1 MQKSTDM
8 WFRYLKE
15 DRTLT
20 EGLRDIGLPEYVID
34 FIEDAMPE
42 SPEKSKMLMGNLWKN
57 DREYGTGLKQL
68 QFDIVNNMIDEYNDY
83 VIADGPKDDEGR
95 PGEVDVRTVEPYD
108 PSAIRTKPRQA
119 YDDERIEQGKRVKF
133 VIQNV
138 KNGVAKPFGTWR
150 KMIMKSVKA
159 LSKAGV
165 PSEKVETTKEDL
177 NNMLQSR
184 YRNWW
189 NKYDIIA
196 AFLNDDPTN
205 YELAKDAIDTS
216 SNTHDINELFTIAT
230 MFLENK
236 EDPDQ
241 VMHTFDDGSYWYN
254 LQTSNCSV
262 EGERMGHC
270 GSDSR
275 GVLVSLRKKKGK
287 RRESS
292 SYVTMTWGE
301 DTLYQIKGREND
313 APPEEVWDHIVWF
326 IDNYGIETV
335 EETGEHSSD
344 YDGFEMMN
352 EYLASKTSA
361 SFSGNIEEVMEA
373 VQETVDGI
381 DSRFYDNRNEN
392 EDTSISC
399 TVESGEDM
407 GGDPRSIYLYMNGDA
422 NFQINLGWPGFETRD
437 GMYRPTTGPDST
449 EPLEL
454 EDIPINTWG
463 SEAREFESESG
474 LDDIAYNLPGED
486 QEVEWTITMM
496 TPFDPNW
503 EPGGEVEEP
512 PQTAHLEITMRN
524 SQTGYSDIDN
534 AGEADE
540 YDSFADEMLDF
551 DGDIQEYA
559 EKIRRALVQGDY
571 VAKGAYDR
579 AEADLA
585 AMRFQNFRV
594 FQDDTGI
601 EFWFTPT
608 EEAADANLIMSDVKI
623 PIDVKQYLYDFASN
637 RNQPVES
644 LFGDMFGGRF
654 GGIGQKKIETEQLNS
669 RMAAHIQTAYRKS
682 ESTDPR
688 QLQLPLGSN
697 YKPVDPRIV
706 LAKDSRFIIFPQVS
720 YSQQYRYRYPE
731 MGIAWQYTIGV
742 SSKSPEGEVE
752 VVKDVVEFL
761 DKNPQLIMGAANEI
775 IEYSLEPMVE
785 RAETVKDK
793 VYSNQEFAK
802 AIQRIKSIY
811 SANADTG
818 NPEAEKVMMI
828 AMWFQNNI
836 EKMNEA
842 QRFIMWKYWL
852 NPLVSQRF
860 RLFGEHSGIEL
871 DDDAN
876 LGKPRTFDDLVYQH
890 VRKLGAATEAQA
902 KSASTIQGTMG
913 EPRPAQESVENQI
926 ERIERLLQEA
936 DPTYDLRIYNIQIG
950 CTVSK
955 DVGGTESETAT
966 EIRGI
971 PGVTTVR
978 PVAARKRDVTPT
990 AEYVLYDIKFELV
1003 GAKSRVEYRDEVL
1016 LPTLRRIKGIKL
1028 LTVSAMH
1035 RTNRQGTIRTVRE
1048 SKVLKEYFPTLNGS
1062 AGGFGGL
1069 AGALG
1074 GQRTNVVTR
1083 RPTPRPLVQTMIDDW
1098 AEGGVMAYDAP
1109 SNTTDMRY
1117 HTMMPVEELLP
1128 YAPRMYRSDKR
1139 EFDGRY
1145 KNFIRTGAT
1154 NPVYLAIGQNGRAK
1168 ITGGEDLVFFAKK
1181 AGLKELPVFLSFQK
1195 QV

>member
-15 DRTLT
+15 DRTIT

-57 DREYGTGLKQL
+57 DREYGRGLTEL
-68 QFDIVNNMIDEYNDY
+68 QFNIVNTLINDYNDY
-83 VIADGPKDDEGR
+83 VIGDGPKDDEGR

-108 PSAIRTKPRQA
+108 PSAIRTKPRQV
-119 YDDERIEQGKRVKF
+119 YDDERVEQGKRVKF

-138 KNGVAKPFGTWR
+138 KNGVTKPFGTWR

-189 NKYDIIA
+189 NQYDIIA

-205 YELAKDAIDTS
+205 YELAKDAIDS
-216 SNTHDINELFTIAT
+216 RSKTHDINELFTIAKE
-230 MFLENK
+230 FLENK
-236 EDPDQ
+236 EDPEN
-241 VMHTFDDGSYWYN
+241 VIHEFDDGSYWYN
-254 LQTSNCSV
+254 LETSNCSV

-275 GVLVSLRKKKGK
+275 GTLVSLRKRKSK

-292 SYVTMTWGE
+292 SYVTMTWGDGNAGE
-301 DTLYQIKGREND
+301 TLYQIKGRGND

-326 IDNYGIETV
+326 IDNMNIQAV
-335 EETGEHSSD
+335 EETGEHSND
-344 YDGFEMMN
+344 YDGFVEMN
-352 EYLASKTSA
+352 EYLASKTTA
-361 SFSGNIEEVMEA
+361 SFSGNIEEAMEA
-373 VQETVDGI
+373 VQEAVDGV

-392 EDTSISC
+392 EDTSIGC
-399 TVESGEDM
+399 TVQTGEDI
-407 GGDPRSIYLYMNGDA
+407 GGDPRSIYLYMSGEA

-437 GMYRPTTGPDST
+437 GMFRPTTGPDST
-449 EPLEL
+449 DPLEL

-486 QEVEWTITMM
+486 QEVEWTISMM

-503 EPGGEVEEP
+503 EPGGEIEEP
-512 PQTAHLEITMRN
+512 AQTAHLEITIRT
-524 SQTGYSDIDN
+524 SQTGDSDPDN
-534 AGEADE
+534 AGEVDE

-585 AMRFQNFRV
+585 AMQLQNFKV
-594 FQDDTGI
+594 YQDDTGV

-623 PIDVKQYLYDFASN
+623 PVDVKQYLYDFASN
-637 RNQPVES
+637 RNQPVEA

-654 GGIGQKKIETEQLNS
+654 GGIGQKKIETDNLNG

-682 ESTDPR
+682 ESSDPR

-706 LAKDSRFIIFPQVS
+706 LAKDSRFIIIPQVS
-720 YSQQYRYRYPE
+720 YSQQYRYRYPD
-731 MGIAWQYTIGV
+731 MGIAWKYTIGV

-752 VVKDVVEFL
+752 VVRDVVEFL
-761 DKNPQLIMGAANEI
+761 DKNPQLIMAAANEI
-775 IEYSLEPMVE
+775 IEWSLEPMVE

-802 AIQRIKSIY
+802 AIQQIKSIY

-828 AMWFQNNI
+828 ALWFQNNI

-876 LGKPRTFDDLVYQH
+876 LGKPRTFDDLVFQH

-902 KSASTIQGTMG
+902 KSATSMNEST
-913 EPRPAQESVENQI
+913 EDQI
-926 ERIERLLQEA
+926 ARIERLLQEA
-936 DPTYDLRIYNIQIG
+936 DPTYDLRIYNVQIG

-955 DVGGTESETAT
+955 DLGGTESETAT

-1016 LPTLRRIKGIKL
+1016 LPTLRRIKGVKL

-1048 SKVLKEYFPTLNGS
+1048 STALQEYAGYGPM
-1062 AGGFGGL
+1062 GGFGGI
-1069 AGALG
+1069 AGNLG
-1074 GQRTNVVTR
+1074 AQRYTQGR
-1083 RPTPRPLVQTMIDDW
+1083 EMPTPRSSLDKIADDW
-1098 AEGGVMAYDAP
+1098 VEAGVMAYDLP
-1109 SNTTDMRY
+1109 TNTSDMRY
-1117 HTMMPVEELLP
+1117 HVMMPISDLMP
-1128 YAPRMYRSDKR
+1128 YMSRVYRGDKR
-1139 EFDGRY
+1139 DFDGRY
-1145 KNFIRTGAT
+1145 RNFIRDGAK
-1154 NPVYLAIGQNGRAK
+1154 NPVYIAIGKTNGRVK
-1168 ITGGEDLVFFAKK
+1168 ITGNEDLVWFAKK
-1181 AGLKELPVFLSFQK
+1181 AGLEELPVFFSFQK

>member
-15 DRTLT
+15 DRTIT

-34 FIEDAMPE
+34 FIESAMPDA
-42 SPEKSKMLMGNLWKN
+42 PEKSKMLMGNLWKN
-57 DREYGTGLKQL
+57 DREYGTSLKQL
-68 QFDIVNNMIDEYNDY
+68 QFDIVNNMINEYNDY

-108 PSAIRTKPRQA
+108 PSAIRTKPRA
-119 YDDERIEQGKRVKF
+119 VYDDERVEQGKRVKF

-138 KNGVAKPFGTWR
+138 KNGVTKPFGTWR

-189 NKYDIIA
+189 NQYDIIA

-205 YELAKDAIDTS
+205 YELAKDAIDS
-216 SNTHDINELFTIAT
+216 RSKTHDINELFTIAKE
-230 MFLENK
+230 FLENK
-236 EDPDQ
+236 EDPEN
-241 VMHTFDDGSYWYN
+241 VIHEFDDGSYWYN
-254 LQTSNCSV
+254 LETSNCSV

-275 GVLVSLRKKKGK
+275 GTLVSLRKRKSK

-292 SYVTMTWGE
+292 SYVTMTWGDGNAGE
-301 DTLYQIKGREND
+301 TLYQIKGRGND

-326 IDNYGIETV
+326 IDNMNIQAV
-335 EETGEHSSD
+335 EETGEHSND
-344 YDGFEMMN
+344 YDGFVEMN
-352 EYLASKTSA
+352 EYLASKTTA
-361 SFSGNIEEVMEA
+361 SFSGNIEEAMEA
-373 VQETVDGI
+373 VQEAVDGV
-381 DSRFYDNRNEN
+381 DERFYDNRNEN

-399 TVESGEDM
+399 TVETGEDM
-407 GGDPRSIYLYMNGDA
+407 GGDPQSIYLYMSGEA

-437 GMYRPTTGPDST
+437 GMFRPTDGPDST
-449 EPLEL
+449 VPLEL

-486 QEVEWTITMM
+486 QEVEWTISMM

-503 EPGGEVEEP
+503 EPGGEIEEP
-512 PQTAHLEITMRN
+512 AQTAHLEITIRT
-524 SQTGYSDIDN
+524 SQTGYSDPDN
-534 AGEADE
+534 AGEVDE

-585 AMRFQNFRV
+585 AMQLQNFKV
-594 FQDDTGI
+594 YQDDTGV

-623 PIDVKQYLYDFASN
+623 PVDVKQYLYDFASN
-637 RNQPVES
+637 RNQPVEA

-654 GGIGQKKIETEQLNS
+654 GGIGQKKIETDNLNG

-682 ESTDPR
+682 ESSDPR

-706 LAKDSRFIIFPQVS
+706 LAKDSRFIIIPQVS
-720 YSQQYRYRYPE
+720 YSQQYRYRYPD
-731 MGIAWQYTIGV
+731 MGIAWKYTIGV

-752 VVKDVVEFL
+752 VVRDVVEFL
-761 DKNPQLIMGAANEI
+761 DKNPQLIMAAANEI
-775 IEYSLEPMVE
+775 IEWSLEPMVE

-802 AIQRIKSIY
+802 AIQQIKSIY

-852 NPLVSQRF
+852 NPLVNQRF

-871 DDDAN
+871 DDEAN
-876 LGKPRTFDDLVYQH
+876 LGKPRTFDDLVFQH

-902 KSASTIQGTMG
+902 QSATSMNESTEDQIA
-913 EPRPAQESVENQI
+913 RI
-926 ERIERLLQEA
+926 ERIIKEVDAE
-936 DPTYDLRIYNIQIG
+936 YDLRLYVVQVG

-955 DVGGTESETAT
+955 DMGGTESETAT

-978 PVAARKRDVTPT
+978 PEADKKRDIT
-990 AEYVLYDIKFELV
+990 ATSEYVLYDIKFGLL
-1003 GAKSRVEYRDEVL
+1003 GARSRIEYRDEVL
-1016 LPTLRRIKGIKL
+1016 LPGLRKIKGLKV
-1028 LTVSAMH
+1028 LTVSSMH

-1048 SKVLKEYFPTLNGS
+1048 SKIMKEYVGG
-1062 AGGFGGL
+1062 GGFGGL

-1074 GQRTNVVTR
+1074 SQRSNISNR
-1083 RPTPRPLVQTMIDDW
+1083 RPTPRPAVQSMIDDW
-1098 AEGGVMAYDAP
+1098 AEGGVMTYDAP
-1109 SNTTDMRY
+1109 TNSTDMRY
-1117 HTMMPVEELLP
+1117 HTMIPVEELLP
-1128 YAPRMYRSDKR
+1128 YMSREYRGNKMD
-1139 EFDGRY
+1139 FDGRY
-1145 KNFIRTGAT
+1145 KNFIRTGARY
-1154 NPVYLAIGQNGRAK
+1154 PVYLAIGQNGRAK
-1168 ITGGEDLVFFAKK
+1168 ITGSEDLVWFAKR
-1181 AGLKELPVFLSFQK
+1181 AGLEELPVFLSFQK